1 MKVPLEIITN
11 GGFVLDA
18 AGLFGICL
26 VALAAVSLT
35 RKHHSWGGTL
45 MSCGSISLLAG
56 RLYSVLQPHF
66 VTREF
71 LQRLGP
77 TAISLHFTLPVIC
90 LTIGLAGVVWGLW
103 GHEKWLRE
111 GR

>member
-1 MKVPLEIITN
+1 MNLPLEIITQ
-11 GGFVLDA
+11 GGFLLDS
-18 AGLFGICL
+18 AGLLGICM

-45 MSCGSISLLAG
+45 MTSGAIALLVG
-56 RLYSVLQPHF
+56 RLYSVLQPYF
-66 VTREF
+66 ITREV

-77 TAISLHFTLPVIC
+77 IAISLHYSLPMVC

-103 GHEKWLRE
+103 GHERWLHE